1 MLEILDPQR
10 FCRGVPVRSPKLLDT
25 VMVRRLKR
33 DLRSIGEDFSQ
44 RQVIPIVIDGLS
56 EDVPELKMSQL
67 LQ

>member
-1 MLEILDPQR
+1 
-10 FCRGVPVRSPKLLDT
+10 
-25 VMVRRLKR
+25 MVRRLKR